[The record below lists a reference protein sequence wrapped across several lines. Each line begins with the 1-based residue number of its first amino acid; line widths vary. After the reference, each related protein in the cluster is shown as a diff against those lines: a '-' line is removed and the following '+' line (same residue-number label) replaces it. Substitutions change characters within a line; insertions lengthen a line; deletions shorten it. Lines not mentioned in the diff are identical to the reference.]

1 MKKKWS
7 DLATAP
13 DPSHSAPPGDPL
25 CFTCPAPDLSELP
38 EDVDDFESVPESV
51 PFQSS
56 PINPLS
62 QHLICPTLEDF
73 DRPPPPA
80 KMLLRYSQA
89 DDSLHDFLPLGK
101 VGLFIAPGGTGKTQA
116 LTQLA
121 VAVATGRPWL
131 DRFHPQGGPGGV
143 LLALGE
149 ETRDEVQRRLWKAH
163 SPNNKLSL
171 PPDARAHYLANL
183 HTLPL
188 AGVPVQFLNR
198 YSNPSPVFGSLRQ
211 LLTDKAPPGGWRL
224 IILDPASRFMG
235 LDTET
240 DNHAATCFIQLAEQ
254 LTEAPGSPTVLL
266 AHHTRKGSPSGKD
279 WARGSSAL
287 TDGARWVASLQ
298 PYPKPDGETD
308 NAEYNGLLALS
319 LDKSNYTPRL
329 PEPIPL
335 RFDQNGSLVS
345 THRPRS
351 QPKSKIKKT
360 NNPTQEPKFT
370 ESDWT

>member
-1 MKKKWS
+1 MTNWS
-7 DLATAP
+7 NPNAAP
-13 DPSHSAPPGDPL
+13 DPSPPTP
-25 CFTCPAPDLSELP
+25 PD
-38 EDVDDFESVPESV
+38 
-51 PFQSS
+51 
-56 PINPLS
+56 NPLS
-62 QHLICPTLEDF
+62 QHLKYPSPKDF
-73 DRPPPPA
+73 DSPPPPS
-80 KMLLRYSQA
+80 KMLLYYLAGDTPRP
-89 DDSLHDFLPLGK
+89 FLPLGK

-131 DRFHPQGGPGGV
+131 SRFQPQGGPGGV

-149 ETRDEVQRRLWKAH
+149 ETHDEVQRRLWNARLALGVFDKD
-163 SPNNKLSL
+163 N
-171 PPDARAHYLANL
+171 DARDHYLANL
-183 HTLPL
+183 RTLPL

-198 YSNPSPVFGSLRQ
+198 NGDPSHVFESLRR
-211 LLTDKAPPGGWRL
+211 LLTDNAPPGGWRL

-254 LTEAPGSPTVLL
+254 LTDAPDAPGSVTVLL

-298 PYPKPDGETD
+298 PYPTPDHEAD

-335 RFDQNGSLVS
+335 RFDQNGSLVLSRIPAPAPTS
-345 THRPRS
+345 T
-351 QPKSKIKKT
+351 KKKNSKNGKQK
-360 NNPTQEPKFT
+360 PPSLEEFGKC
-370 ESDWT
+370 

>member
-1 MKKKWS
+1 MKNWS
-7 DLATAP
+7 APDPAP
-13 DPSHSAPPGDPL
+13 DPSPPDNP
-25 CFTCPAPDLSELP
+25 TPPD
-38 EDVDDFESVPESV
+38 
-51 PFQSS
+51 
-56 PINPLS
+56 NPLS
-62 QHLICPTLEDF
+62 QYLICPDPKDF
-73 DRPPPPA
+73 DHPPPPA

-89 DDSLHDFLPLGK
+89 DGPSLDFLPLGK

-131 DRFHPQGGPGGV
+131 DRFRPEDGPGGV

-149 ETRDEVQRRLWKAH
+149 ETPEEVQRRLWKVH

-171 PPDARAHYLANL
+171 LPDARAHYLANL
-183 HTLPL
+183 RTLPL
-188 AGVPVQFLNR
+188 AGVHVQFLERNG
-198 YSNPSPVFGSLRQ
+198 YPSHVFNSLCR
-211 LLTDKAPPGGWRL
+211 LLTDRTPPGGWRL

-240 DNHAATCFIQLAEQ
+240 DNHAATRFIQLAEQ

-298 PYPKPDGETD
+298 PYPTPDGEAD

-319 LDKSNYTPRL
+319 LDKSNYTRRL
-329 PEPIPL
+329 PELIPL
-335 RFDQNGSLVS
+335 RFDEHGSLVLT
-345 THRPRS
+345 THPITPPKTKPSKNGHSQKNGNQKIPSIQEFGDVKNKRP
-351 QPKSKIKKT
+351 T
-360 NNPTQEPKFT
+360 
-370 ESDWT
+370 